1 MDVEAVRNW
10 VFPVIRQHYSIKDSI
25 LYALSLGYGS
35 DPLSESELS
44 FVFEKNLQAV
54 PTLSTT
60 LCSPG
65 FWISDP
71 RTGIDAT
78 RAVHGE
84 HAMRMH
90 APLPAAGRLRG
101 ETRVTD
107 IIDKGKDKGAL
118 LIFERDLFD
127 DESGQLIASVKQS
140 TLCRGD
146 GGFTLPDAARHEG
159 VQPAPPSWSPV
170 AAASVVVDIPT
181 LPQSALIYRLCA
193 DMNPLHADPQ
203 MARAAGFERPI
214 LHGMCTY
221 GIAARAIIAACCN
234 NRAASLRALS
244 VRFTSPVFPG
254 ETLRTEI
261 WRDAA
266 ELRFRCSVVERGV
279 TVISNG
285 IATVATDL
293 PADLS
298 VNSP

>member
-1 MDVEAVRNW
+1 MNIEAVRNW
-10 VFPVIRQHYSIKDSI
+10 TFPTTRQDYTVKDSM
-25 LYALSLGYGS
+25 LYALALGYGS
-35 DPLSESELS
+35 DPISERELS
-44 FVFEKNLQAV
+44 FVFEKNLQTV
-54 PTLSTT
+54 PSLATT

-90 APLPAAGRLRG
+90 ALLPAAGRLRG

-127 DESGQLIASVKQS
+127 DASGQLIASIEQR

-146 GGFTLPDAARHEG
+146 GGFALLGTSKNSNVVHAQAA
-159 VQPAPPSWSPV
+159 WSPTT
-170 AAASVVVDIPT
+170 AASEVVDIRS

-203 MARAAGFERPI
+203 VAQAAGFERPI
-214 LHGMCTY
+214 LHGLCTY
-221 GIAARAIIAACCN
+221 GIAARAILAACCN
-234 NRAASLRALS
+234 HQAALLRSLS
-244 VRFTSPVFPG
+244 VRFAAPVFPG

-261 WRDAA
+261 WRDAVN
-266 ELRFRCSVVERGV
+266 LRFRCSVVERGV

-285 IATVATDL
+285 MATI
-293 PADLS
+293 S
-298 VNSP
+298 V

>member
-1 MDVEAVRNW
+1 MAINFEAVRNW
-10 VFPVIRQHYSIKDSI
+10 VFPAICQDYTAKDSI
-25 LYALSLGYGS
+25 LYALALGYGG

-54 PTLSTT
+54 PTLATT

-84 HAMRMH
+84 HAIRMH

-127 DESGQLIASVKQS
+127 NDSGRLIASIEQR

-146 GGFTLPDAARHEG
+146 GGFALPDAAKNG
-159 VQPAPPSWSPV
+159 KALPVQAWSP
-170 AAASVVVDIPT
+170 ATAASEVVDNRS
-181 LPQSALIYRLCA
+181 LPQSALIYRLCG

-203 MARAAGFERPI
+203 VARSAGFERPI
-214 LHGMCTY
+214 LHGLCTF
-221 GIAARAIIAACCN
+221 GMAARAIIAACCN
-234 NRAASLRALS
+234 NQAASLRSLS
-244 VRFTSPVFPG
+244 VRFAAPVFPG

-266 ELRFRCSVVERGV
+266 DLRFRCSVVERGV

-285 IATVATDL
+285 MAVITD
-293 PADLS
+293 
-298 VNSP
+298 

>member
-1 MDVEAVRNW
+1 MDVDAVRNW
-10 VFPVIRQHYSIKDSI
+10 AFPAIRQDYMATDTM
-25 LYALSLGYGS
+25 LYALALGYGG
-35 DPLSESELS
+35 DPLNENELS

-54 PTLSTT
+54 PTLATT

-90 APLPAAGRLRG
+90 APLPVAGRLRG

-118 LIFERDLFD
+118 LIFERNLFD
-127 DESGQLIASVKQS
+127 DASGQLIASIEQR

-146 GGFTLPDAARHEG
+146 GGFAAPDAAKEEKTL
-159 VQPAPPSWSPV
+159 PAPAWLP
-170 AAASVVVDIPT
+170 AGAASEMVDIRS

-203 MARAAGFERPI
+203 VARSAGFDRPI
-214 LHGMCTY
+214 LHGLCTY

-234 NRAASLRALS
+234 HRAASLWSLS
-244 VRFTSPVFPG
+244 ARFAAPVFPG

-266 ELRFRCSVVERGV
+266 DLRFRCSVVERGV

-285 IATVATDL
+285 MATITG
-293 PADLS
+293 
-298 VNSP
+298 

>member
-1 MDVEAVRNW
+1 MHVEAVRNW
-10 VFPVIRQHYSIKDSI
+10 VFPVIRQHYSVKDSI
-25 LYALSLGYGS
+25 LYALALGYGD

-44 FVFEKNLQAV
+44 FVFEKNLQTA

-118 LIFERDLFD
+118 LIFERNLFD
-127 DESGQLIASVKQS
+127 DESDQLLASIEQS

-146 GGFTLPDAARHEG
+146 GGFTLPGAAGDEKR
-159 VQPAPPSWSPV
+159 QPARASWLP
-170 AAASVVVDIPT
+170 ATAASVVVDIST

-203 MARAAGFERPI
+203 VARAAGFERPI
-214 LHGMCTY
+214 LHGMCTF
-221 GIAARAIIAACCN
+221 GIAARALLAACCN
-234 NRAASLRALS
+234 NQAASLLS
-244 VRFTSPVFPG
+244 LRMRFTSPVFPG

-261 WRDAA
+261 WRDTHPSHWH
-266 ELRFRCSVVERGV
+266 LR
-279 TVISNG
+279 
-285 IATVATDL
+285 
-293 PADLS
+293 
-298 VNSP
+298 

>member
-1 MDVEAVRNW
+1 MNVEAVRNW
-10 VFPVIRQHYSIKDSI
+10 VFPAIRQDYTVKDSM
-25 LYALSLGYGS
+25 LYALALGYGG

-44 FVFEKNLQAV
+44 FVFEKNLQSV
-54 PTLSTT
+54 PTLATT

-65 FWISDP
+65 FWISNP

-118 LIFERDLFD
+118 LVFERKLFD
-127 DESGQLIASVKQS
+127 DASGQLIASIEQR

-146 GGFTLPDAARHEG
+146 GGFAHPDAGKAS
-159 VQPAPPSWSPV
+159 QTPPAQAWSPSTV
-170 AAASVVVDIPT
+170 ASAVVDIRS

-193 DMNPLHADPQ
+193 DMNPLHADPKVAQ
-203 MARAAGFERPI
+203 AAGFERPI
-214 LHGMCTY
+214 LHGLCTY
-221 GIAARAIIAACCN
+221 GMAARAILAGCCN
-234 NRAASLRALS
+234 HQAASLRSLS
-244 VRFTSPVFPG
+244 VRFAAPVFPG

-266 ELRFRCSVVERGV
+266 DVRFRCSVVERGV

-285 IATVATDL
+285 MATVLD
-293 PADLS
+293 
-298 VNSP
+298 